1 MPGRN
6 DAAHGSGAIT
16 SKRSPHQHTMSQQ
29 VRGSATPPD
38 ATKLVITARTSLAD
52 SQQRS
57 GKPRS
62 ETQPQATTH
71 QSRALPTHPDGAWR
85 WTTQKQA
92 RRARVHAPERNDTER
107 PSKFTKQRH
116 PPRRHEARAN
126 SEQRRADPGALQR
139 VRMEPDHNGASN
151 SAGHSTFQQ
160 ATICKLRAAPGPGCH
175 EARPSQL
182 PKRIGA
188 ERCPASRQQSSSVT
202 HRKAPA
208 ANQPRNNVAGC
219 RHLDAITRKQIE
231 APTPKLRRGITA
243 CA

>member
-126 SEQRRADPGALQR
+126 SKERHRRPWSAATCPDGTRPERRIKFGRALHVSASYDLQAPSSARPRMPRSETFPVTKTHWRRALPGIKTTVFER
-139 VRMEPDHNGASN
+139 
-151 SAGHSTFQQ
+151 HS
-160 ATICKLRAAPGPGCH
+160 P
-175 EARPSQL
+175 
-182 PKRIGA
+182 
-188 ERCPASRQQSSSVT
+188 
-202 HRKAPA
+202 
-208 ANQPRNNVAGC
+208 
-219 RHLDAITRKQIE
+219 
-231 APTPKLRRGITA
+231 
-243 CA
+243 